1 MIQASQSPRHSLMF
15 HRSSRI
21 QLSAGRI
28 SWREAGNPQHPVLIF
43 LHGSWYDSSQWQ
55 GIMEPLSDYFHCF
68 ALDLLGFG
76 NSPATKPTALSIA
89 TEVDCLAEFLTAL
102 KLRSVYLIGH
112 SLGAWIAMSYTLK
125 YPEQVKGVISIS
137 PEGFSIAHW
146 QKYSWPTKLL
156 LSQPLFL
163 GLWLVGVRSLVS
175 ISDGA
180 APLERSQDY
189 WQLFKKSPATCKL
202 FFQRSTKVIK
212 RELIAD
218 QLAGFNR
225 PLLIL
230 QNDRDQPSV
239 IAQSEAYARSIS
251 GSEYRLLEDLAPVSV
266 DSALPQTA
274 IEIQGFIN
282 RIQSKI
288 AKKP

>member
-1 MIQASQSPRHSLMF
+1 MF

-21 QLSAGRI
+21 QLSTGRI

-43 LHGSWYDSSQWQ
+43 LHGSWHDSSQWQ

-76 NSPATKPTALSIA
+76 NSPATKPSALSIA
-89 TEVDCLAEFLTAL
+89 IEVDCLAEFLTTL
-102 KLRSVYLIGH
+102 KLKSVYFIGH

-125 YPEQVKGVISIS
+125 YPERVKGVVSIS

-163 GLWLVGVRSLVS
+163 RLWLVGVGSLVS

-180 APLERSQDY
+180 APLTRSQDY
-189 WQLFKKSPATCKL
+189 WELFQKSPTTCKL
-202 FFQRSTKVIK
+202 FFQRSTKSIK

-218 QLAGFNR
+218 QLADFNR

-230 QNDRDQPSV
+230 QNNQDDASIV
-239 IAQSEAYARSIS
+239 GQSQAFAGAVREA
-251 GSEYRLLEDLAPVSV
+251 EYREIED
-266 DSALPQTA
+266 DRLPLTDHSFDQIM

-282 RIQSKI
+282 RTQHKI
-288 AKKP
+288 KMGN